1 MTSNDAAK
9 RSKLATYSWALW
21 GWAEH
26 VYPTIMQTFIFATY
40 ITSGLFGKNKDLL
53 SSQLGLATGIA
64 GLLVAIFA
72 PVLGQRADAS
82 GRRKRSLLINSGL
95 LILIMFASYFVM
107 PDPKFFLF
115 GLVLYA
121 VGSVIQEIAF
131 VNYYA
136 MLKQVSTPSTMARV
150 SGFAWALGYV
160 GGIALLLIALVGFVL
175 PDHPWFGVGTAGSQN
190 IRIIFALSALWMLI
204 FTIPMVIWM
213 PELPA
218 NPDAE
223 KVSFFGSYRLLY
235 GKLKGIRKTAPDLLR
250 FLIAS
255 AIFRDGLAGVFQ
267 FGAVLGSVA
276 FGFSTQQVIFYGI
289 GASIVAGIGATIG
302 GFVDDKLGTKRTII
316 VALIG
321 VIVAGSAIFLFSGAG
336 KITYWIGGLS
346 LSLFVGPAQASAR
359 TFLARITPARR
370 EGEFFGLYQT
380 TGEAASFIAPLL
392 WWASI
397 SLASAA
403 GVVNATIY
411 GVLGILAMLI
421 TGTALMGRVH
431 ATPKAL

>member
-1 MTSNDAAK
+1 
-9 RSKLATYSWALW
+9 
-21 GWAEH
+21 
-26 VYPTIMQTFIFATY
+26 
-40 ITSGLFGKNKDLL
+40 
-53 SSQLGLATGIA
+53 
-64 GLLVAIFA
+64 
-72 PVLGQRADAS
+72 
-82 GRRKRSLLINSGL
+82 

-121 VGSVIQEIAF
+121 LGSVVQEVAF

-160 GGIALLLIALVGFVL
+160 GGIALLLISLIGFVL
-175 PDHPWFGVGTAGSQN
+175 PDHPWFGVTTDGSQN
-190 IRIIFALSALWMLI
+190 IRIIFAISAVWMLI
-204 FTIPMVIWM
+204 FSIPMVIWM

-218 NPDAE
+218 NAVAE
-223 KVSFFGSYRLLY
+223 KVSFIGSYRVLY

-302 GFVDDKLGTKRTII
+302 GFIDDKLGTKRTIQYS
-316 VALIG
+316 LTG
-321 VIVAGSAIFLFSGAG
+321 VVIAGLSIFVFAGAG
-336 KITYWIGGLS
+336 QITYWVGGLS

-359 TFLARITPARR
+359 TFLARITPAGR

-380 TGEAASFIAPLL
+380 TGEAASFVAPFL
-392 WWASI
+392 WWLAI
-397 SLASAA
+397 TLASAA
-403 GVVNATIY
+403 GVANATIY
-411 GVLGILAMLI
+411 GVFGIVVMLV
-421 TGTALMGRVH
+421 TGIALMARVH
-431 ATPKAL
+431 PNPAVAE

>member
-1 MTSNDAAK
+1 MSIANATN
-9 RSKLATYSWALW
+9 RSKLATWSWALW

-64 GLLVAIFA
+64 GLLVAVFA

-82 GRRKRSLLINSGL
+82 GRRKRSLLTNSAL

-121 VGSVIQEIAF
+121 LGSVVQEVAF

-160 GGIALLLIALVGFVL
+160 GGIALLLISLIGFVL
-175 PDHPWFGVGTAGSQN
+175 PDHPWFGVTTDGSQN
-190 IRIIFALSALWMLI
+190 IRIIFAISAIWMLI
-204 FTIPMVIWM
+204 FSIPMVIWM

-218 NPDAE
+218 NVEAE
-223 KVSFFGSYRLLY
+223 KVSFIGSYRVLY
-235 GKLKGIRKTAPDLLR
+235 GKLKGIRKNAPDLLR

-289 GASIVAGIGATIG
+289 GASIVAGIGATIQ
-302 GFVDDKLGTKRTII
+302 FSLT
-316 VALIG
+316 G
-321 VIVAGSAIFLFSGAG
+321 VVIAGLSIFLFAGAG
-336 KITYWIGGLS
+336 QITYWVGGLS

-359 TFLARITPARR
+359 TFLARITPAGR

-380 TGEAASFIAPLL
+380 TGEAASFVAPFL
-392 WWASI
+392 WWLAI
-397 SLASAA
+397 TLASAA
-403 GVVNATIY
+403 GVANATIY
-411 GVLGILAMLI
+411 GVFGIVVMLV
-421 TGTALMGRVH
+421 TGIALMARVH
-431 ATPKAL
+431 PNPAVAE

>member
-1 MTSNDAAK
+1 
-9 RSKLATYSWALW
+9 
-21 GWAEH
+21 
-26 VYPTIMQTFIFATY
+26 
-40 ITSGLFGKNKDLL
+40 
-53 SSQLGLATGIA
+53 
-64 GLLVAIFA
+64 LVAIFA

-107 PDPKFFLF
+107 PEPKFFLF

-204 FTIPMVIWM
+204 FSIPMVIWM